1 MNEATLRKAHILMV
15 DDEVASTCLMT
26 NFLNRIGYSRLE
38 SINDSTRTFETIE
51 TFKPDLILLDLAMP
65 GLSGFQVLAGLRT
78 NRLSD
83 DQIPVLVLTGD
94 SSAENKRRALV
105 AGATELLV
113 KPFDPSEVSMRIRS
127 LLQARFLRQEIQEQN
142 HLLEERVRERTSQL
156 EDAVENLQTAQ
167 RQLVQTERLSAFGEM
182 AGGVV
187 HDFSNALMSIIGYS
201 EMLLSN
207 ATARGDEATVVKYL
221 RIINTAGRDGAH
233 VVSRLRDFY
242 RPRGAADLFETLD
255 LNEIV
260 HQSVALVRPRCAER
274 ENRSIR
280 FETEL
285 QPSAGVSGI
294 GAELREVLTNLLCN
308 AMDAIPG
315 DGVITLRTRRQE
327 EEVIL
332 EVNDTGTGMSAD
344 VRQRC
349 LEPFFTT
356 KGDHGTGLGL
366 AMVFGIIKRHQ
377 GTLEI
382 DSQPGQGTTVRIRL
396 PACIT
401 PSVEPVCDA
410 PPPVSAR
417 TAPAGAKITATKTL
431 RNATANHQGAA
442 V

>member
-1 MNEATLRKAHILMV
+1 MNEATLKKAHILMV
-15 DDEVASTCLMT
+15 DNEVASTCLMT

-38 SINDSTRTFETIE
+38 SLNDSRRTFDVIE

-65 GLSGFQVLAGLRT
+65 GLSGFQVLKGLRA
-78 NRLSD
+78 NRLSE

-105 AGATELLV
+105 AGATDLLV
-113 KPFDPSEVSMRIRS
+113 KPFDPSEVSMRIRN
-127 LLQARFLRQEIQEQN
+127 LLQARFLRLEIEEQN
-142 HLLEERVRERTSQL
+142 RLLEARVRERTSQL
-156 EDAVENLQTAQ
+156 EGAVENLRTAQ
-167 RQLVQTERLSAFGEM
+167 GQIVQKERLSAFGEM

-207 ATARGDEATVVKYL
+207 PTARSDEATALEYL

-242 RPRGAADLFETLD
+242 RPRGVSDMFETLD
-255 LNEIV
+255 LNEIIC
-260 HQSVALVRPRCAER
+260 QSVALAKPRCAER
-274 ENRSIR
+274 ESDHGIR
-280 FETEL
+280 FETDL
-285 QPSAGVSGI
+285 HGSATVAGI
-294 GAELREVLTNLLCN
+294 GAELREVLTNLLVN
-308 AMDAIPG
+308 AVDAISG
-315 DGVITLRTRRQE
+315 AGAITLRTRQHDGE
-327 EEVIL
+327 AIL
-332 EVNDTGTGMSAD
+332 EVIDTGAGMSAD

-382 DSQPGQGTTVRIRL
+382 DSEPGQGTTVRIRL
-396 PACIT
+396 PACIAL
-401 PSVEPVCDA
+401 SVETEHETPQ
-410 PPPVSAR
+410 R
-417 TAPAGAKITATKTL
+417 HPAGWEQNRVATFSL
-431 RNATANHQGAA
+431 A
-442 V
+442 

>member
-1 MNEATLRKAHILMV
+1 MNEATLKKAHILMV

-38 SINDSTRTFETIE
+38 SINDSTHTFEIIE

-65 GLSGFQVLAGLRT
+65 NINGFQVLKGLRA
-78 NRLSD
+78 NRLGD

-142 HLLEERVRERTSQL
+142 HFLEERVRERTSQL
-156 EDAVENLQTAQ
+156 EGAVEDLRTAQ
-167 RQLVQTERLSAFGEM
+167 RQLVQNERLSAFGEM

-187 HDFSNALMSIIGYS
+187 HDFSNALMSVIGYS
-201 EMLLSN
+201 EMLLTN
-207 ATARGDEATVVKYL
+207 PTARGDEATVVEYL

-242 RPRGAADLFETLD
+242 RPRGASDLFETLD
-255 LNEIV
+255 LNEII
-260 HQSVALVRPRCAER
+260 HQSLELARPRCAQR
-274 ENRSIR
+274 ENDCSIR

-285 QPSAGVSGI
+285 QSSTTVAGI
-294 GAELREVLTNLLCN
+294 GAELREVLTNLLFN
-308 AMDAIPG
+308 AADAILG
-315 DGVITLRTRRQE
+315 NGVITLKTRRQE
-327 EEVIL
+327 DEVIL
-332 EVNDTGTGMSAD
+332 EVTDTGAGMSAD

-366 AMVFGIIKRHQ
+366 PMVFGIIKRHQ

-382 DSQPGQGTTVRIRL
+382 DSEPGQGTTVRIRL
-396 PACIT
+396 PACVG
-401 PSVEPVCDA
+401 PSVEPETEA
-410 PPPVSAR
+410 PQQHPEGVEQNRVQKGAMEL
-417 TAPAGAKITATKTL
+417 AGRRDET
-431 RNATANHQGAA
+431 
-442 V
+442 